1 MLGRYCY
8 TRMPFD
14 VKSAQ
19 EIFQK
24 RMVQHFGD
32 LRGVETD
39 IDDILEWG
47 ATKEEHNQ
55 RLKAVLQRCN
65 DIHMKSTKCPHLR
78 TKKHHPTHQR
88 TIKEGMPV
96 QLEPRTQNSF
106 QKNDIST
113 GTSFQRC
120 AVLLQENK
128 PIAYASR
135 ALTDTEKRYAQI
147 EKQLL
152 AVVYALEKFNQYVYG
167 KTVQVESDH
176 KPLESITKKSLC
188 QANGLAEKSVQ
199 IIQSLLNKSKANNQD
214 PYLSLLEYRSTTVD
228 NVGSS
233 AQLLME
239 VVQRTQVKSAP
250 LKSGIMIKEQ
260 NPLSELEK
268 GDEAY
273 MQVSNKWLPVVVT
286 DVTKTPRSYVVKR
299 PDGRK
304 YRRNNSKH
312 LRAKYQVRNNHYNA
326 TKTQGETSKGR
337 KNDGVVIYNRQH

>member
-1 MLGRYCY
+1 
-8 TRMPFD
+8 MPPPED
-14 VKSAQ
+14 K
-19 EIFQK
+19 K
-24 RMVQHFGD
+24 
-32 LRGVETD
+32 GVE
-39 IDDILEWG
+39 
-47 ATKEEHNQ
+47 
-55 RLKAVLQRCN
+55 RLSGFLNYVAKFIPDLSSITQPIRE
-65 DIHMKSTKCPHLR
+65 L
-78 TKKHHPTHQR
+78 
-88 TIKEGMPV
+88 IKEGMPV
-96 QLEPRTQNSF
+96 QLEPRTRNSF

-113 GTSFQRC
+113 G

-214 PYLSLLEYRSTTVD
+214 PYLSLLEYRNITVD

-233 AQLLME
+233 AQLLMGRKLRATLPVTASQLKPRIIPSE
-239 VVQRTQVKSAP
+239 VVQRTLVQKRSTQKWYHDKGA
-250 LKSGIMIKEQ
+250 K
-260 NPLSELEK
+260 PLSELEK

-304 YRRNNSKH
+304 YRRNRKH

-337 KNDGVVIYNRQH
+337 KDDGVVIYNRQH

>member
-1 MLGRYCY
+1 MLGNLIQPGLELKVISLSSTSIVGIVEGQQFNWIRSAEGSFSQVIVDKEDISTRLTGAKVFSTLDANHGYWHIPMDPASQRLTTFNTMLGRYCY

-78 TKKHHPTHQR
+78 TKKRFKPKGT
-88 TIKEGMPV
+88 
-96 QLEPRTQNSF
+96 
-106 QKNDIST
+106 NDPWSYPW
-113 GTSFQRC
+113 
-120 AVLLQENK
+120 EE
-128 PIAYASR
+128 IA
-135 ALTDTEKRYAQI
+135 TD
-147 EKQLL
+147 L
-152 AVVYALEKFNQYVYG
+152 FHW
-167 KTVQVESDH
+167 SDH
-176 KPLESITKKSLC
+176 DYLIIVDYFSRYIELCKPENTSCKSIVTHTTSVLARHGIPMVIRSDNGPQYTAEEYKRFTREWGIQHVTTHLYHP

-233 AQLLME
+233 AQLLMG
-239 VVQRTQVKSAP
+239 RN
-250 LKSGIMIKEQ
+250 LEQ
-260 NPLSELEK
+260 HFLS
-268 GDEAY
+268 
-273 MQVSNKWLPVVVT
+273 QPHN
-286 DVTKTPRSYVVKR
+286 
-299 PDGRK
+299 
-304 YRRNNSKH
+304 
-312 LRAKYQVRNNHYNA
+312 
-326 TKTQGETSKGR
+326 
-337 KNDGVVIYNRQH
+337 